1 MAKGDGTINFNEN
14 ENRLKMNKKMTPEDR
29 ITCGNA
35 LLSETPTN
43 PDDPNAGN
51 DQSIAL

>member
-35 LLSETPTN
+35 LLSDNPGGTTTPIT
-43 PDDPNAGN
+43 PNAGN
-51 DQSIAL
+51 D